1 MTASHSLFL
10 DSSGMIVDIFLGLRR
25 REVLTWGLFAE
36 SPSDRRCRI
45 LLLTLSQILEIDV
58 ALGRA
63 DMLAEQIMGRRGV
76 CRGN

>member
-1 MTASHSLFL
+1 MTASHGLFL

-25 REVLTWGLFAE
+25 REVLTRGLFVK

-76 CRGN
+76 CRSN